1 MLRLPQSG
9 YNKIE
14 YTSGGGSSC
23 SCGLNSR
30 CLTLM
35 EKVVGQAQEC
45 VAMVFQ
51 ISLSVYLPLYRAF
64 ASEHERIKT
73 YPRIL

>member
-1 MLRLPQSG
+1 MLHLPQSG

-14 YTSGGGSSC
+14 YTSGGISSC
-23 SCGLNSR
+23 ELNSR
-30 CLTLM
+30 CRTLM

-51 ISLSVYLPLYRAF
+51 ITLSVYLEPAPTT
-64 ASEHERIKT
+64 ERSQVNRKD
-73 YPRIL
+73 